1 MIEDVEWMVIWSKKM
16 HICISNECWF
26 FFFKANLVINFYH
39 ALIISEKMVKTI
51 DSITE
56 VYKKKVMN
64 ERSSNDI

>member
-1 MIEDVEWMVIWSKKM
+1 MNGSLKQESAYMYIERMLI
-16 HICISNECWF
+16 
-26 FFFKANLVINFYH
+26 FFKANLVINFYH
-39 ALIISEKMVKTI
+39 VLIISEKMVKTI

>member
-1 MIEDVEWMVIWSKKM
+1 MIEDVEWMVVWSKKM

-26 FFFKANLVINFYH
+26 FFKANLVINFYH
-39 ALIISEKMVKTI
+39 VLIISEKMVKTI

>member
-1 MIEDVEWMVIWSKKM
+1 MNGSLKQENAYMYIERMLI
-16 HICISNECWF
+16 

>member
-1 MIEDVEWMVIWSKKM
+1 MNGSLKQENAYMYIERMLI
-16 HICISNECWF
+16 F
-26 FFFKANLVINFYH
+26 LKANLVINFYH

>member
-1 MIEDVEWMVIWSKKM
+1 MNGNLKQENAYMYIERMLI
-16 HICISNECWF
+16 